1 MNNLKQMPNAYKWTE
16 ERVGEHLIAIYKDAF
31 NADTM
36 YLGRALVREGL
47 YPEVWSYWKKIFAKN
62 DNIQETMLQI
72 EAIFEARLFEGALKK
87 EMASWVAI
95 FGLKNNHKW
104 CEKHDP
110 EPEENKGSP
119 MIIELTEDKIMIIDH
134 GFSGTFKRIDGGES
148 QGQIGSLPP
157 IPKGG

>member
-1 MNNLKQMPNAYKWTE
+1 MNNLKQVPNAHKWTE

-47 YPEVWSYWKKIFAKN
+47 YPDVWRYWKKIFPN
-62 DNIQETMLQI
+62 NGNIQETMLQI

-95 FGLKNNHKW
+95 FGLKNNHRW
-104 CEKHDP
+104 CEKPEP
-110 EPEENKGSP
+110 EPEERQHSP
-119 MIIELTEDKIMIIDH
+119 MLIELTADKIMLVDT
-134 GFSGTFKRIDGGES
+134 GRSDVYRLEERIEQRGDDKS
-148 QGQIGSLPP
+148 PVTPL
-157 IPKGG
+157 

>member
-1 MNNLKQMPNAYKWTE
+1 MNKLKQVPNAHKWTE

-47 YPEVWSYWKKIFAKN
+47 YPDVWKYWKKIFPN
-62 DNIQETMLQI
+62 NGNIQETMLQI

-95 FGLKNNHKW
+95 FGLKNNHRW
-104 CEKHDP
+104 CEKPEP
-110 EPEENKGSP
+110 EPEEKQENP
-119 MIIELTEDKIMIIDH
+119 MLIELTADTILLVRTGRSDEYKLVD
-134 GFSGTFKRIDGGES
+134 RLGEE
-148 QGQIGSLPP
+148 
-157 IPKGG
+157 PKGGALPPSP